1 MVSAKAALHHDG
13 SVSTWGGRGSGGDSS
28 AVKEQLVAVQELRV
42 HESNRGF
49 IAILGDGEVTW
60 GPLSRR
66 FDVEDLDFDLFD

>member
-1 MVSAKAALHHDG
+1 M
-13 SVSTWGGRGSGGDSS
+13 
-28 AVKEQLVAVQELRV
+28 KEQLVAVQELRV

-60 GPLSRR
+60 GPLSRH